1 MLHSPQGEDAAGRS
15 APPSCLRRD
24 PGVLSPPQPA
34 SFISLIPALGSQPSE
49 AAVPCTLHLT
59 KDDDK

>member
-1 MLHSPQGEDAAGRS
+1 MLLAPSLLHPDLGAAPQ
-15 APPSCLRRD
+15 PPS
-24 PGVLSPPQPA
+24 
-34 SFISLIPALGSQPSE
+34 FIFLIPAEAALGSQPSE